1 MTFQAIII
9 FFALPCQVLY
19 SIFSPPFLLSANT
32 AISPD
37 SLLYTPLETFRAQNV
52 PCAEK
57 RGKTAAYVMFIV
69 DGDDIVIYFTNLF
82 TSEIA
87 RV

>member
-9 FFALPCQVLY
+9 FFALAHVKY
-19 SIFSPPFLLSANT
+19 FTPFFLPHFYCLR
-32 AISPD
+32 IQQ
-37 SLLYTPLETFRAQNV
+37 SLLTRSSTRRLRRFARNV

-57 RGKTAAYVMFIV
+57 RGKTAAYVMGIV
-69 DGDDIVIYFTNLF
+69 DGDDIVIYFTNLC